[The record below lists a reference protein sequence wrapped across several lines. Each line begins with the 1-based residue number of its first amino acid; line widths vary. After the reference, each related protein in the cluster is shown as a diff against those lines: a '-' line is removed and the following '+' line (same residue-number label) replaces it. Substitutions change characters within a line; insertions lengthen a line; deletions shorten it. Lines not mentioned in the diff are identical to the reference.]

1 MSGDILVIDD
11 DESIR
16 EVMEMILVDKGYHV
30 RVAADGAEALQQLRD
45 GAPPDV
51 ILLDLMMPGMDG
63 WTFYEALVQDP
74 TLARIPVVAMSGD
87 GRIQQKAAS
96 MGVTTHLSKPIDLN
110 ELLGLVAR
118 FTACGGASD

>member
-1 MSGDILVIDD
+1 MTGDILVVDD

-16 EVMEMILVDKGYHV
+16 EVMEMILADKGYRV

-45 GAPPDV
+45 GAAPDV

-63 WTFYEALVQDP
+63 WTFHDALIHDP

-87 GRIQQKAAS
+87 GRIQHKAAS
-96 MGVTTHLSKPIDLN
+96 MGVTTHLAKPIDLDD
-110 ELLGLVAR
+110 LLRLVAR
-118 FTACGGASD
+118 FTESPAAD